1 MRSSR
6 ILPRSIVVQITGLL
20 VMSVVL
26 GVGLTAAVA
35 LYVYRGSITPM
46 SAETLAIA
54 RAARIV
60 AIVRRAQA
68 TTSEIQLEK
77 LVEAARQPGIDVELL
92 PPTPVDE
99 ARPTAGGPWP
109 VAVRSIV
116 DELERTWGIVPIHDR
131 RTTGEPE
138 SIVIP
143 IAGGRAIAFL
153 NAGQLLRG
161 QLIAAGVILIG
172 AAIIAFGVLLLSTY
186 AGRWIT
192 APLARIAA
200 TARAFGSQPSET
212 GTLPEDGPREI
223 AQVAG
228 ALNEMRSRIQ
238 VLMEEQKRML
248 LAVSHDLRTPLARL
262 VLRAERVPDD
272 ALREGMQRDI
282 ALVTG
287 MLAETLAFLREGES
301 AESARRVDLPSLLRT
316 ICGEFSDVGYE
327 VSYEGPARLAIVCRD
342 RASARAVTNLVD
354 NACKHARA
362 VAVGLQTVSARE
374 IQISVADDG
383 PGIPSELREKVLEPF
398 FKVDPS
404 RHDPQNSGFGLGL
417 SIARDILCAHGGE
430 IALAD
435 NARGGLTVL
444 LRLPSGAEAI
454 SDSRVMT

>member
-1 MRSSR
+1 MRSR
-6 ILPRSIVVQITGLL
+6 RLLPRSITVQITGLL

-26 GVGLTAAVA
+26 GVGLTTAVA
-35 LYVYRGSITPM
+35 VYLYRESITPL
-46 SAETLAIA
+46 SADTLAIA

-60 AIVRRAQA
+60 AIVRQAQA
-68 TTSEIQLEK
+68 TTSETQLEH
-77 LVEAARQPGIDVELL
+77 LVEVARQPGIDVELL
-92 PPTPVDE
+92 PPTPVE
-99 ARPTAGGPWP
+99 KARPA
-109 VAVRSIV
+109 AVRSWPVTVRPIV
-116 DELERTWGIVPIHDR
+116 DELEHTWGIVPIHDR
-131 RTTGEPE
+131 RTTGKPE

-161 QLIAAGVILIG
+161 QLFAAGVLLVG
-172 AAIIAFGVLLLSTY
+172 AAIIAFGVLLISTY

-200 TARAFGSQPSET
+200 TARAFGSQPSEA
-212 GTLPEDGPREI
+212 GALPEDGPREI
-223 AQVAG
+223 AHVAG

-238 VLMEEQKRML
+238 TLMEEQRRML
-248 LAVSHDLRTPLARL
+248 LAISHDLRTPLARL

-272 ALREGMQRDI
+272 ALRDGMQHDI

-287 MLAETLAFLREGES
+287 MLAETMAFLREGKS

-316 ICGEFSDVGYE
+316 ICGEFSDVGHQ
-327 VSYEGPARLAIVCRD
+327 VSYEGPARLAIVCGD
-342 RASARAVTNLVD
+342 RAIARAVSNIVD
-354 NACKHARA
+354 NACKHATA
-362 VAVGLQTVSARE
+362 VTVGLQSISARE
-374 IQISVADDG
+374 IQISIADDG
-383 PGIPSELREKVLEPF
+383 PGIPPELRERVLEPF

-404 RHDPQNSGFGLGL
+404 RHDPQDSGFGLGL

-444 LRLPSGAEAI
+444 LRLPSESEALVDGWVI
-454 SDSRVMT
+454 